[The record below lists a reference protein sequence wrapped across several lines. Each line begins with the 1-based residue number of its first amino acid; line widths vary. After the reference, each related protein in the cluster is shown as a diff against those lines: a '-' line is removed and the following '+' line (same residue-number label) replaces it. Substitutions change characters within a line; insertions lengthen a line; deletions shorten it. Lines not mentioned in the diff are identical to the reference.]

1 MSALDKQ
8 EGGDHYKTM
17 KIEPVEFCQRNG
29 LNFCESSA
37 IKYIC
42 RHKRKNGVEDIRKAI
57 HFLELLLQL
66 EYDATKETEPPA
78 MKSKFDEAAQLDD
91 HEWILAAHGKTAI
104 EEWVVKKYGKCNDP
118 KCACQ
123 IEQFTTADGGVG
135 YQVRNEVC
143 K

>member
-17 KIEPVEFCQRNG
+17 KIQPVEFCQRNG

-42 RHKRKNGVEDIRKAI
+42 RHKRKNGAEDIRKAI
-57 HFLELLLQL
+57 HFLELLLEV
-66 EYDATKETEPPA
+66 EYSKTEEWKPVKGVTKSIDDAKRMAEPP
-78 MKSKFDEAAQLDD
+78 L
-91 HEWILAAHGKTAI
+91 
-104 EEWVVKKYGKCNDP
+104 
-118 KCACQ
+118 
-123 IEQFTTADGGVG
+123 EQFTTADGSVG
-135 YQVRNEVC
+135 YQVRKEVC